1 MVERVIQ
8 IISISVLSLFFS
20 IAVSAE
26 QVTQFPKRDEMHSHP
41 EVPRITAYE
50 AKKLF
55 DQGKLIL
62 AMAHERKHY
71 DSKHLLGSISLPNTG
86 ALKNIDLPRDQ
97 IIAFYCE

>member
-1 MVERVIQ
+1 MVKRVKQ
-8 IISISVLSLFFS
+8 IISVSVLSLFLS
-20 IAVSAE
+20 IVVNAE
-26 QVTQFPKRDEMHSHP
+26 QLSQTRKQNEHSKP

-55 DQGKLIL
+55 DEGKVIL

-71 DSKHLLGSISLPNTG
+71 DSKHLIGSISLPNTP
-86 ALKNIDLPRDQ
+86 ALKNVDLPKNQ